1 MYRLDLTIVQID
13 DEIIHDKETCT
24 YKERTVYYIA

>member
-13 DEIIHDKETCT
+13 DEINHDKETCT

>member
-1 MYRLDLTIVQID
+1 LTIVQID
-13 DEIIHDKETCT
+13 DEINHDKETCT